1 MKLKIFQVD
10 AFADKLFGGNP
21 AAVVPLKKW
30 LPDDMMQ
37 QLAMENNLAET
48 VFFVPSNSSPKG
60 EGGEGA
66 ADYDIRWF
74 TPAIE
79 INLCGHATLASAFV
93 LFNILEEKKKSVT
106 FNSKSGLLTVK
117 KKKDM
122 LLMDFP
128 SWKPEMITDYP
139 EGLKEALGVNE
150 IVAVYKYR
158 DLLVELNKEEDVQN
172 ANPDFTALKKMGL
185 KVIITAPGI
194 KVDFVSRFFAPIA
207 GIDEDPV
214 TGSAHSQLIPFWS
227 EKLGKKI
234 MQAKQLSSRGGDIY
248 CEQHGDRVIMGGQC
262 VFYMQGEIFI
272 PATKT
277 SKIK

>member
-48 VFFVPSNSSPKG
+48 VFFAPSDKKD
-60 EGGEGA
+60 

-93 LFNILEEKKKSVT
+93 LFDILKEKKKSVT
-106 FNSKSGLLTVK
+106 FNSKSGLLTVR

-139 EGLKEALGVNE
+139 SDLKEALGVNE
-150 IVAVYKYR
+150 IVAIYKHR
-158 DLLVELNKEEDVQN
+158 DILVELNKEEDVQN
-172 ANPDFTALKKMGL
+172 ANPDFTTLKKMGL
-185 KVIITAPGI
+185 KVIITAPGK
-194 KVDFVSRFFAPIA
+194 KVDFVSRFFAPVA

-227 EKLGKKI
+227 EKTAKKI
-234 MQAKQLSSRGGDIY
+234 MQARQLSQRGGDIY

-262 VFYMQGEIFI
+262 VFYMQGEIII
-272 PATKT
+272 PAPKN
-277 SKIK
+277 KQN